1 MRCVN
6 LPQVKCKPNFIF
18 YSVNRP
24 VSKLAYCNFLKL
36 LYSTYVFVAEDV
48 LNDINAVISA
58 P

>member
-1 MRCVN
+1 MGK
-6 LPQVKCKPNFIF
+6 LTTSQMQAQFHF

-48 LNDINAVISA
+48 LNDINAVIS
-58 P
+58 PP